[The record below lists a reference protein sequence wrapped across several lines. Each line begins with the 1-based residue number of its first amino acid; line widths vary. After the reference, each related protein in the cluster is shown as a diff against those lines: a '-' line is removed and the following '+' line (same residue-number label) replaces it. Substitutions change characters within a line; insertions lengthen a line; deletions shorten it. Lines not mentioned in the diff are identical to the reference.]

1 MDRRP
6 DTVLLELMTQILS
19 QKAYASSPPHL
30 PPHLPTPPSFHDL
43 PSQRRPSTRP
53 RPLPRLT
60 PARRVERML
69 MRRYEQLRTKEQ
81 LGYIANLGM
90 RYDLGVCGIRVIV
103 QVISGR
109 QLPLITTDYS

>member
-1 MDRRP
+1 
-6 DTVLLELMTQILS
+6 
-19 QKAYASSPPHL
+19 
-30 PPHLPTPPSFHDL
+30 
-43 PSQRRPSTRP
+43 
-53 RPLPRLT
+53 
-60 PARRVERML
+60 ML